1 MANLVDLSKKILIFN
16 GYTLKNIRKITI
28 AAPEDRYKKSEKSL
42 TGTRILYSPDPNLD
56 ITVTVPVGTE
66 DEKVLLTASDA
77 VIKGTGYFRDS
88 SVEKYSRG
96 VSIEEMAVNKGELVG
111 DGESDEREFTLVC
124 TGVTEV
130 MI

>member
-1 MANLVDLSKKILIFN
+1 M
-16 GYTLKNIRKITI
+16 
-28 AAPEDRYKKSEKSL
+28 
-42 TGTRILYSPDPNLD
+42 
-56 ITVTVPVGTE
+56 
-66 DEKVLLTASDA
+66 TASDA